1 MLDLAYLIHKH
12 LDRIHWPLLLAKAQ
26 ELELIIPLQFTLPEL
41 KYGWR
46 VPIPDNV
53 LIQLNNLK
61 PSTKEVYMAS
71 QAMIHAR
78 GSGKRF
84 IDDIRAFDDLGEKTR
99 FIFQRIFPSPDY
111 MIRRYK
117 IRNKVA
123 LPAYYLYRWYLGV
136 KSSF

>member
-1 MLDLAYLIHKH
+1 M
-12 LDRIHWPLLLAKAQ
+12 Q
-26 ELELIIPLQFTLPEL
+26 L
-41 KYGWR
+41 K
-46 VPIPDNV
+46 
-53 LIQLNNLK
+53 NLK
-61 PSTKEVYMAS
+61 PSAKEVDMAS
-71 QAMIHAR
+71 QAMVHGR

-84 IDDIRAFDDLGEKTR
+84 IDDIRAFDDPEEQTR

-123 LPAYYLYRWYLGV
+123 LPAYYLYRWYLGI